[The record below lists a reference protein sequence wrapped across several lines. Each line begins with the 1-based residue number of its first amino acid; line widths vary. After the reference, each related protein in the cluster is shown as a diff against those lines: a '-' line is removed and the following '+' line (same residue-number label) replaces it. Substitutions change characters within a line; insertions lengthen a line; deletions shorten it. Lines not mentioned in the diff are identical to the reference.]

1 MNVVDGATTRAFG
14 VRVHDLDLA
23 TTSTSN
29 VNVVCVKE
37 PILENS
43 EPTQAL
49 SAVSSPPPPTGFITE
64 KFYADTGANRSLHP
78 NGRSA
83 VTYYRQTLDI
93 SKVNVGKTIQSEAV
107 GKCFS
112 RLLMVSISGI
122 RQGGFC
128 EKYF

>member
-23 TTSTSN
+23 ATSTSN

-64 KFYADTGANRSLHP
+64 NFMLIPGRTGLCTP
-78 NGRSA
+78 MGD
-83 VTYYRQTLDI
+83 Q
-93 SKVNVGKTIQSEAV
+93 Q
-107 GKCFS
+107 
-112 RLLMVSISGI
+112 
-122 RQGGFC
+122 
-128 EKYF
+128 